1 MFIVY
6 ATGIWEGGG
15 LAYLNFLSSS
25 YLPSGT
31 IYILDIRVKHSFHP
45 PSGSTCYFF
54 SPSPIGRIHS
64 FLFRHFF
71 LFPLLLLSNS
81 GPRNEFFLNG
91 LPSISRFP
99 FCSTQVYILLQNK
112 LFFDHRVHFEFRQSY
127 RLKLLLLR
135 YWFLLVTQP
144 SDVLITQTQSMQE
157 SVSSHFLVSP
167 SFRQITTFLDPPPSS
182 QQLTSTCFSDF
193 VSKAPS
199 FKLFYPA
206 SFLSHKNHL
215 RAVLAL
221 NLLYASFGP
230 VFTLYCTVSDDNLS
244 SLNIPLHSVV
254 PLGILTREEVFEMYR
269 LSDFLFF
276 PSLCESLG
284 LPLVEAQQ
292 FNLPILASA
301 LDFVFESCTPR
312 LTFNPYSVTSI
323 FSSLSSLI

>member
-25 YLPSGT
+25 YFPSGT

-54 SPSPIGRIHS
+54 SPSLIGRVHS

-71 LFPLLLLSNS
+71 LFPLLLSSNS
-81 GPRNEFFLNG
+81 DTEMNFSKRTSKHFSRPFWLY
-91 LPSISRFP
+91 PSIYSF
-99 FCSTQVYILLQNK
+99 TKQT
-112 LFFDHRVHFEFRQSY
+112 FFDHRVYFEFRHSY

-157 SVSSHFLVSP
+157 CVSSHFLVSP
-167 SFRQITTFLDPPPSS
+167 SFRQINTFLDHPPSS

-199 FKLFYPA
+199 LKLFYPA

-254 PLGILTREEVFEMYR
+254 PLGILTREEVFECTAIR
-269 LSDFLFF
+269 FSFF
-276 PSLCESLG
+276 P
-284 LPLVEAQQ
+284 
-292 FNLPILASA
+292 
-301 LDFVFESCTPR
+301 
-312 LTFNPYSVTSI
+312 PYVNR
-323 FSSLSSLI
+323 